1 MACRS
6 VLPFIDCIGILMK
19 PASSTILQK
28 ADMLDSYNNGTG
40 GVLCACMYLCINLLK
55 ILYVLYVCICM
66 YVRTYVATYLCTYIR
81 LCVCNVGHGAF
92 CLCVC
97 VYV

>member
-19 PASSTILQK
+19 PVSSTILQK

-40 GVLCACMYLCINLLK
+40 GVCAC
-55 ILYVLYVCICM
+55 VRVCVRVCVHACM
-66 YVRTYVATYLCTYIR
+66 
-81 LCVCNVGHGAF
+81 
-92 CLCVC
+92 CVC
-97 VYV
+97 VCVCVQRIRV